1 MQCSK
6 LFPFVLFAAASAF
19 CQEGQ
24 SVYIL
29 KMASGFD
36 QYLANNL
43 TNLKLMR
50 VVTDPQ
56 KADFVLTDKLGES
69 FQAKL
74 EELYPPE
81 KPVVEV
87 KKDGGKD
94 KKDAEPEKHEPQPQQ
109 RMVTSMGG
117 GKGTIFLV
125 DRKSKTVTWSTFF
138 TPKNSSP
145 VELNRCA
152 RKVVEE
158 MKPGGGKKS

>member
-19 CQEGQ
+19 CQDGQ

-29 KMASGFD
+29 KMGSGFD

-43 TNLKLMR
+43 TNQKQMR

-56 KADFVLTDKLGES
+56 LADFILTDKLGEA

-81 KPVVEV
+81 KPIVVV
-87 KKDGGKD
+87 KKDAD
-94 KKDAEPEKHEPQPQQ
+94 KKDAEPEKKEPQPQP
-109 RMVTSMGG
+109 RMITNMGG

-145 VELNRCA
+145 TELNRSA

-158 MKPGGGKKS
+158 MKSGGGKKS

>member
-6 LFPFVLFAAASAF
+6 LIPFVLFAAASAF

-29 KMASGFD
+29 KMGSGFD

-43 TNLKLMR
+43 TSQKLMR

-74 EELYPPE
+74 DELYPPE
-81 KPVVEV
+81 KPVVAV
-87 KKDGGKD
+87 KKDGD
-94 KKDAEPEKHEPQPQQ
+94 KKDAEPEKKEPQQLQ
-109 RMVTSMGG
+109 KMVTNMGG

-145 VELNRCA
+145 AELNRSA
-152 RKVVEE
+152 RKVVDQ
-158 MKPGGGKKS
+158 MKPGGGKNHGR

>member
-6 LFPFVLFAAASAF
+6 LFSLFLFAAAAF
-19 CQEGQ
+19 CQDGQ

-29 KMASGFD
+29 KMGSGFD

-43 TNLKLMR
+43 TSQKLMR

-56 KADFVLTDKLGES
+56 KADFILTDRLGEA

-74 EELYPPE
+74 DELYPPE
-81 KPVVEV
+81 KPVVPV
-87 KKDGGKD
+87 KKDAD
-94 KKDAEPEKHEPQPQQ
+94 KKDAEAEKKEPQQQ
-109 RMVTSMGG
+109 QKMVTNMGG

-145 VELNRCA
+145 AELNRSA
-152 RKVVEE
+152 FKVVEQ
-158 MKPGGGKKS
+158 MKPGGGKKKS

>member
-1 MQCSK
+1 MQRIK
-6 LFPFVLFAAASAF
+6 LLPFALLAAASAF
-19 CQEGQ
+19 CQDAQ

-29 KMASGFD
+29 KMGNGFD

-43 TNLKLMR
+43 TSQKLMR

-56 KADFVLTDKLGES
+56 KADFVLTDKLGEA

-81 KPVVEV
+81 KPVVV
-87 KKDGGKD
+87 KKDGD
-94 KKDAEPEKHEPQPQQ
+94 KKDAEPEKRETQPMQK
-109 RMVTSMGG
+109 MVTNMGG

-125 DRKSKTVTWSTFF
+125 DRKSRTVTWSTFF
-138 TPKNSSP
+138 KPKNVSP
-145 VELNRCA
+145 AEMNRSA
-152 RKVVEE
+152 RKVVEQ